1 MQKLRAFV
9 TRARAGLT
17 AFSDLFYA
25 APIRFT
31 VLSSLML
38 NFIIEV
44 LCRHSL
50 IEAVKFTFTHPFMFA
65 FGWIILLFTV
75 SFSWFMTKGIIMWA
89 TVTVVWLGFG
99 IANSIILL
107 FRAMPLTGSDFA
119 ILKDVLPIITVY
131 LNIPQII
138 LISIGIVGVIAGI
151 VMLWV
156 KVAPRKV
163 DIKRQLVKFGGFTV
177 SLAVLVPILAVTEV
191 LPRDFSEINRAY
203 MEYGFPY
210 AFTSSLF
217 VHGIPE
223 PDEYSSED
231 IQSLLDRIEEEK
243 SKDTDGE
250 GTVRPNVIYVQL
262 ESFFDLNLVKW
273 LEVSEDPSPNFT
285 ALKEKYPHG
294 YLSVPLV
301 GAGTANSEFEI
312 LTGMNL
318 DYFGAG
324 EYPYT
329 SVLDK
334 RTCESIA
341 YAFTNYGYKT
351 HAMHNNTGTFYLR
364 DVVYANLGFDTF
376 TPIENMYGVEYN
388 ELDWAT
394 DACLFPQIK
403 ETLLSTDERDF
414 VFTVSVQPHGKYPEM
429 VLGGDYPIGWDDISG
444 IEDEELKSM
453 YLYYINQV
461 RGSDEM
467 IGALVEWLEDFD
479 EPTAVVFYGDHMPYL
494 ELTEDDLI
502 NGDLYQTEYILYTN
516 YDIGAVEARD
526 VEAYQLNSVL
536 FDALGMDG
544 GLMCDAHKYLSQ
556 SEDYLDVLET
566 LEYDLL
572 FGEQY
577 ACGGAEGAYPRKDM
591 KYGIH
596 EVTLESVSYIRTGE
610 DGERCVIT
618 VRGTNFNKFSAIQIN
633 GKTVDK
639 IQFISDTELKV
650 TVKELEIGDV
660 ITVVQ
665 QAEDGTVFVTTEE
678 YTVTR

>member
-1 MQKLRAFV
+1 MAGMGLR
-9 TRARAGLT
+9 

-31 VLSSLML
+31 VLSSLLL
-38 NFIIEV
+38 NIVIET

-50 IEAVKFTFTHPFMFA
+50 IEAFVFAFTHPFMFVV
-65 FGWIILLFTV
+65 GWVLLVFTV
-75 SFSWFMTKGIIMWA
+75 SFAWFMRKGIIMWA
-89 TVTVVWLGFG
+89 TVTVVWLGFA

-107 FRAMPLTGSDFA
+107 YRAMPLTGSDFA
-119 ILKDVLPIITVY
+119 ILGDVLPIITVY
-131 LNIPQII
+131 LNIFQIV
-138 LISIGIVGVIAGI
+138 LISIAIIGVITGM

-163 DIKRQLVKFGGFTV
+163 DLKRQIIKFGGFTV
-177 SLAVLVPILAVTEV
+177 SLAVLIPVLAVTEV
-191 LPRDFSEINRAY
+191 LPRDFSDINKAY
-203 MEYGFPY
+203 MDYGFPY
-210 AFTSSLF
+210 AFTSSLV

-223 PDEYSSED
+223 PDGYSSED
-231 IQSLLDRIEEEK
+231 IQAIIERIENEK
-243 SKDTDGE
+243 KKDTAVESD
-250 GTVRPNVIYVQL
+250 VRPNVIYVQL
-262 ESFFDLNLVKW
+262 ESFFDLSLVRW

-285 ALKEKYPHG
+285 ALKERYPHG

-329 SVLDK
+329 SVLDV

-388 ELDWAT
+388 ELEWAT
-394 DACLFPQIK
+394 DICLFPQIT

-414 VFTVSVQPHGKYPEM
+414 IFTVSVQPHGKYPEM

-444 IEDEELKSM
+444 IEDEKLKSM

-461 RGSDEM
+461 RGTDEM
-467 IGALVEWLEDFD
+467 IGALIEWLEDFD

-502 NGDLYQTEYILYTN
+502 NGDLYQTEYVLYAN
-516 YDIGAVEARD
+516 YDIGEVETKD
-526 VEAYQLNSVL
+526 IEAYQLNTFL
-536 FDALGMDG
+536 FDAIGMYG
-544 GLMCDAHKYLSQ
+544 GLMCDAHKYLSGA
-556 SEDYLDVLET
+556 EDYLEVLET

-577 ACGGAEGAYPRKDM
+577 ACGGSEGAYPRKDM
-591 KYGIH
+591 RFGIR

-610 DGERCVIT
+610 DGERCILSVH
-618 VRGTNFNKFSAIQIN
+618 GTNFNKFSAIQIN

-639 IQFISDTELKV
+639 IQFVSDTELKV
-650 TVKELEIGDV
+650 TLKYLEIGDV

-665 QAEDGTVFVTTEE
+665 QAEDGTVFVTTNG